1 MFGKLIKHEWKAT
14 AGTMGILTG
23 AAFGAAVLGALIM
36 RFNLNSSGPAS
47 EVLGLVLGLVMV
59 FALLAVVVCAV
70 AAEVVLVVRYYR
82 SRFTDEG
89 YLLFTLPVNSHQI
102 FLSAAVN
109 MMIWSVITGLALF
122 LSYVAFLWI
131 GMGEELREI
140 VSQFQSLGIGGG
152 VLDDMKRYIWVYILQ
167 VLVAVPYAA
176 VTAMTCI
183 TVGAVLAKKHKVMMS
198 FGAYYVLNMV
208 VSTVSSTASSLLGVS
223 EWDRMVISSTETIYQ
238 MMVQQLLMVTVPLE
252 LTVIV
257 GGYFLSTWLMKKKL
271 NLP

>member
-14 AGTMGILTG
+14 AGTMGILN
-23 AAFGAAVLGALIM
+23 AAALGAAVLGAVLL
-36 RFNLNSSGPAS
+36 RFNMDGTGPDH
-47 EVLGLVLGLVMV
+47 ELLGLVAAVVMI

-70 AAEVVLVVRYYR
+70 AAQVVLVVRYYR

-109 MMIWSVITGLALF
+109 MMLWSLITGVVLV
-122 LSYVAFLWI
+122 LSYTSFAAI
-131 GMGEELREI
+131 GLGTELRELLEEMK
-140 VSQFQSLGIGGG
+140 QLGLGDTIFGD
-152 VLDDMKRYIWVYILQ
+152 LTRYCWVYILQ
-167 VLVAVPYAA
+167 AVVGLPYTTVMAL
-176 VTAMTCI
+176 TCI
-183 TVGAVLAKKHKVMMS
+183 TVGAVLAKKHKVVMA

-208 VSTVSSTASSLLGVS
+208 ISTVSSTASSLLGLS
-223 EWDRMVISSTETIYQ
+223 EWERAFISSTGTVLE
-238 MMVQQLLMVTVPLE
+238 MMTRQVLMVTVPLE